1 MYKINNTLK
10 SKYSP
15 LNSKNMKYVFTG
27 RMSFLGCV
35 SVVLL
40 GVGVSQL
47 YRALGSHSNSWEGG
61 TITLKG
67 GFTGKRKL
75 VSIRQG
81 MKMQSTSEVKFRLGP
96 TYDLEVLP

>member
-10 SKYSP
+10 SKHP
-15 LNSKNMKYVFTG
+15 PPKSKNMEDVFTG
-27 RMSFLGCV
+27 MMSFLGCV

-47 YRALGSHSNSWEGG
+47 HRALGNHSISWEGD

-67 GFTGKRKL
+67 GLPRKKGT
-75 VSIRQG
+75 RFY
-81 MKMQSTSEVKFRLGP
+81 KARNEDAKYF
-96 TYDLEVLP
+96 